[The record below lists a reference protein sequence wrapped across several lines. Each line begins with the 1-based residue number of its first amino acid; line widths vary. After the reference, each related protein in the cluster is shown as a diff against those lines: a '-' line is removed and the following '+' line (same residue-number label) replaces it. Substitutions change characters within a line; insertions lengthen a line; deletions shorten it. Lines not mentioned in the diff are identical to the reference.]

1 MIDTS
6 KILTQ
11 ADQYAFS
18 LFDVNLIDFDMLEY
32 DKNGIISLPLITS
45 NLPKPNETFDDEDTM
60 TMITDAIDYGDV
72 WFTYNA
78 IDHKVEDLVTEIH
91 CIQQQIFCDNA
102 IYFMEQSQHP
112 EYDKYKQIYD
122 KFIADI
128 EDKLKEQVKIIM
140 TDVKGKFVKD
150 KFIKDT
156 YLQARQHNGQ
166 NIYYV
171 ISRWWEK
178 VAKGKVD
185 FVDIDNGEGTVFVAL
200 NNWH

>member
-11 ADQYAFS
+11 ADQYTFS

-45 NLPKPNETFDDEDTM
+45 NLPKPNEPFNDEDTM
-60 TMITDAIDYGDV
+60 TMITDAIDYGDM

-78 IDHKVEDLVTEIH
+78 IDHKVEELIIEIH
-91 CIQQQIFCDNA
+91 CVQQQIFCDD
-102 IYFMEQSQHP
+102 IICLMEQTQHP

-128 EDKLKEQVKIIM
+128 KDKLKEQIRAMM
-140 TDVKGKFVKD
+140 TDVKGEFEKD
-150 KFIKDT
+150 AIGEDT
-156 YLQARQHNGQ
+156 YFQSRLDTDGNDVYYIIYKWWDKLFKGEVNFADVVNGT
-166 NIYYV
+166 
-171 ISRWWEK
+171 
-178 VAKGKVD
+178 
-185 FVDIDNGEGTVFVAL
+185 GTVWVARD
-200 NNWH
+200 

>member
-1 MIDTS
+1 MIGTS

-45 NLPKPNETFDDEDTM
+45 NLPKPNEPFDDEDTM
-60 TMITDAIDYGDV
+60 VMITDAIDYGDM

-78 IDHKVEDLVTEIH
+78 IDHKVEELVIEIH
-91 CIQQQIFCDNA
+91 CIQKQIFCNA
-102 IYFMEQSQHP
+102 IICLMEQTQHP

-128 EDKLKEQVKIIM
+128 EDKLKEQVREIM
-140 TDVKGKFVKD
+140 TDAKGEFVKD
-150 KFIKDT
+150 KFIKSA
-156 YLQARQHNGQ
+156 YIQARTDKQKDIFYTIH
-166 NIYYV
+166 
-171 ISRWWEK
+171 RWWEK
-178 VAKGKVD
+178 LIEGD
-185 FVDIDNGEGTVFVAL
+185 IEFVDITNGDGTVYVAR
-200 NNWH
+200 ND

>member
-32 DKNGIISLPLITS
+32 DRNGIISLPLITS
-45 NLPKPNETFDDEDTM
+45 NLPKPNEPFDDEDTM
-60 TMITDAIDYGDV
+60 TMITDTIDYGDM

-78 IDHKVEDLVTEIH
+78 IDHKVEALVIEIH
-91 CIQQQIFCDNA
+91 CIQKQIFCDVI
-102 IYFMEQSQHP
+102 IYLMEQTQHP

-128 EDKLKEQVKIIM
+128 EDKLKEQVREIM
-140 TDVKGKFVKD
+140 TDAKGEFVKD
-150 KFIKDT
+150 KFIKSA
-156 YLQARQHNGQ
+156 YIQARTDKQK
-166 NIYYV
+166 NIFYT
-171 ISRWWEK
+171 IHRWWEK
-178 VAKGKVD
+178 LIQGD
-185 FVDIDNGEGTVFVAL
+185 IEFVDITNGDGTVYVAR
-200 NNWH
+200 ND

>member
-45 NLPKPNETFDDEDTM
+45 NLPKPNEPFDDEDTM
-60 TMITDAIDYGDV
+60 TMITDAIDYGDM

-78 IDHKVEDLVTEIH
+78 IDHKVEELVIEIH
-91 CIQQQIFCDNA
+91 CVQQQIFCNA
-102 IYFMEQSQHP
+102 IICLMEQTQHP

-128 EDKLKEQVKIIM
+128 KDKLKEQVRVIM
-140 TDVKGKFVKD
+140 TDVKGEFVKD
-150 KFIKDT
+150 KFIKSAYIQVRTDK
-156 YLQARQHNGQ
+156 QK
-166 NIYYV
+166 NIFYT
-171 ISRWWEK
+171 IHRWWEK
-178 VAKGKVD
+178 LIQGD
-185 FVDIDNGEGTVFVAL
+185 IEFVDITNGDGTVYVAR
-200 NNWH
+200 ND

>member
-45 NLPKPNETFDDEDTM
+45 NLPKPNEPFDDEDTM
-60 TMITDAIDYGDV
+60 TMITDAIDYGDM

-78 IDHKVEDLVTEIH
+78 IDHKVEELVVEIH
-91 CIQQQIFCDNA
+91 CIQQQIFCDT
-102 IYFMEQSQHP
+102 IICLMEQSQHS

-128 EDKLKEQVKIIM
+128 EDKLKEQIRVIM
-140 TDVKGKFVKD
+140 TDVKGEFVKD
-150 KFIKDT
+150 IFMKSTYIQERTNEQKDIFYT
-156 YLQARQHNGQ
+156 IH
-166 NIYYV
+166 
-171 ISRWWEK
+171 RWWEK
-178 VAKGKVD
+178 LIEGD
-185 FVDIDNGEGTVFVAL
+185 IEFVDITNGDGTVYVAR
-200 NNWH
+200 ND

>member
-18 LFDVNLIDFDMLEY
+18 LFDINLIDFDMIEY

-60 TMITDAIDYGDV
+60 TMITDAIDYGDM

-78 IDHKVEDLVTEIH
+78 IDHKVEALVIEIH
-91 CIQQQIFCDNA
+91 CIQKQIFCDT
-102 IYFMEQSQHP
+102 IICLMEHTQYP

-122 KFIADI
+122 KFIADF
-128 EDKLKEQVKIIM
+128 EDKLREQIRVIM
-140 TDVKGKFVKD
+140 TDVKGEFVKD
-150 KFIKDT
+150 IFKEDT
-156 YLQARQHNGQ
+156 YFQSRTDKQKD
-166 NIYYV
+166 IYYT
-171 ISRWWEK
+171 IYRWWEK
-178 VAKGKVD
+178 LINGEVN
-185 FVDIDNGEGTVFVAL
+185 FTDIDNGERTVFIAL
-200 NNWH
+200 ND

>member
-11 ADQYAFS
+11 VDQYAFS

-45 NLPKPNETFDDEDTM
+45 NLPKPNEPFDDEDTM
-60 TMITDAIDYGDV
+60 TMITDAIDYGDM

-78 IDHKVEDLVTEIH
+78 IDHKVEELVIEIH
-91 CIQQQIFCDNA
+91 CVQQQIFCDT
-102 IYFMEQSQHP
+102 IICLMEHTQYP

-128 EDKLKEQVKIIM
+128 EDKLKEQIRVIM
-140 TDVKGKFVKD
+140 TDVKGEFVKD
-150 KFIKDT
+150 IFIKSA
-156 YLQARQHNGQ
+156 YIQARTDKQK
-166 NIYYV
+166 NIFYT
-171 ISRWWEK
+171 IHRWWEK
-178 VAKGKVD
+178 LIQGD
-185 FVDIDNGEGTVFVAL
+185 IEFVDITNGDGTVYVAR
-200 NNWH
+200 ND

>member
-6 KILTQ
+6 KIFTQ

-45 NLPKPNETFDDEDTM
+45 KLSKPNEPFDDEDTM
-60 TMITDAIDYGDV
+60 VMITDAIDYGDM

-78 IDHKVEDLVTEIH
+78 IDHKVEALVIEIH
-91 CIQQQIFCDNA
+91 CVQQQIFCDD
-102 IYFMEQSQHP
+102 IICLMEQTQHP

-128 EDKLKEQVKIIM
+128 KDKLKEQVREIM
-140 TDVKGKFVKD
+140 TDAKGEFVKD
-150 KFIKDT
+150 KFIKSA
-156 YLQARQHNGQ
+156 YIQARIDKQKDIFYTIH
-166 NIYYV
+166 
-171 ISRWWEK
+171 RWWEK
-178 VAKGKVD
+178 LIEGD
-185 FVDIDNGEGTVFVAL
+185 IEFVDITNGDGTAYVAR
-200 NNWH
+200 ND

>member
-18 LFDVNLIDFDMLEY
+18 LFDINLIDFDMLEY

-45 NLPKPNETFDDEDTM
+45 NLPKPNEPFDDEDTM
-60 TMITDAIDYGDV
+60 TMITDAIDYGDM

-78 IDHKVEDLVTEIH
+78 IDHKVEELVIEIH
-91 CIQQQIFCDNA
+91 CVQQQIFCNA
-102 IYFMEQSQHP
+102 IICLMEHNQYP

-128 EDKLKEQVKIIM
+128 KDKLKEQVRVIM
-140 TDVKGKFVKD
+140 TDIKGEFVKD
-150 KFIKDT
+150 IFMKSTYIQERTNEQKDIFYT
-156 YLQARQHNGQ
+156 IH
-166 NIYYV
+166 
-171 ISRWWEK
+171 RWWEK
-178 VAKGKVD
+178 LVEGD
-185 FVDIDNGEGTVFVAL
+185 IEFVDITNGDGTVYVAR
-200 NNWH
+200 ND